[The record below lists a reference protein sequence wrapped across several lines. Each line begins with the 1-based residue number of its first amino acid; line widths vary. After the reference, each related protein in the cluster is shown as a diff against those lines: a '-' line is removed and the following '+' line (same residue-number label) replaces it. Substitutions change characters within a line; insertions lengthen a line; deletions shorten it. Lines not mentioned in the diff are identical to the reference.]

1 MDFWIAAWRRMRP
14 GISAI
19 ALCAMMM
26 NGYYLAGD
34 REAEAILRGPWARV
48 WSEFPRSRCSGFSIG
63 AFAAPRLGERPAKS
77 RVRTRTRR
85 SAPIWTSGDAF
96 GVHAARASYRW

>member
-34 REAEAILRGPWARV
+34 REAEAILRGSLGTGLVGVPALAVLWILDWCVRGAEARREARQV
-48 WSEFPRSRCSGFSIG
+48 PG
-63 AFAAPRLGERPAKS
+63 ADEDTE
-77 RVRTRTRR
+77 VRADLDQR
-85 SAPIWTSGDAF
+85 
-96 GVHAARASYRW
+96 